1 MLLIGNGRIIT
12 RDENNTYIEDGI
24 IAIKDNKIVDISEG
38 NVLLSKYPN
47 SEFIDAN
54 GGLIMPGFINTH
66 NHIYSAFARGLSIN
80 GYNPSNFN
88 DILEG
93 MWWKIDSMLNLDYIK
108 YSACAT
114 YIDCIRNG
122 VTTVF
127 DHHASYLDIADSLFT
142 ISDAAEELGVR
153 TNLCFEIS
161 DRNGEDSM
169 RAAVKESMNFIDY
182 TVSRK
187 DDMVK
192 SMMGLHASFT
202 VSDKTL
208 DYCNEQKPSEIG
220 YHIHVAEGISDVYDC
235 LRKYNKR
242 IVNRLFDMNVLGD
255 KTIAGHC
262 IHIDKNEMDIL
273 KNTDTI
279 VVHNPE
285 SNMGN
290 AVGCGAVINMFKNGI
305 KLGLGTDGYTNDMLE
320 SLKVGNLIH
329 KHNLYDPTVAWT
341 EIPHMLFNNNADIAN
356 RFLDGQVGKIKSGY
370 YADVIIADYDP
381 LTPMTQENINSHILF
396 GLVGKDIKTTVV
408 NGRVLM
414 KDREIIGVDTKR
426 IYEKARELSSQLWK
440 EINGY

>member
-1 MLLIGNGRIIT
+1 MLLVGNGRIIT
-12 RDENNTYIEDGI
+12 RDENNTYIENGI
-24 IAIKDNKIVDISEG
+24 VAIKDNKIIDISEG
-38 NVLLSKYPN
+38 NELLKKYPN
-47 SEFIDAN
+47 SKFIDAN

-93 MWWKIDSMLNLDYIK
+93 MWWKIDSMLNLECIK
-108 YSACAT
+108 YSAYAT
-114 YIDCIRNG
+114 YIDCIKNG

-142 ISDAAEELGVR
+142 IAAAAEELGVR

-161 DRNGEDSM
+161 DRNGEELM
-169 RAAVKESMNFIDY
+169 HKAVKESVDFINY
-182 TVSRK
+182 TEK
-187 DDMVK
+187 KTNDMLK
-192 SMMGLHASFT
+192 AMMGLHASFT

-208 DYCNEQKPSEIG
+208 NYCNEQKPSNIG

-235 LRKYNKR
+235 LKKYNKR
-242 IVNRLFDMNVLGD
+242 IVNRLLDMNVLGD
-255 KTIAGHC
+255 KTIAAHC

-273 KNTDTI
+273 KNTNTI

-290 AVGCGAVINMFKNGI
+290 AVGCGAVIDMFKSGI

-329 KHNLYDPTVAWT
+329 KHNLCNPTVAWA
-341 EIPHMLFNNNADIAN
+341 EIPYMLFNNNADIAN
-356 RFLDGQVGKIKSGY
+356 RFLDGQVGKIKNGY

-381 LTPMTQENINSHILF
+381 LTPMTKENINSHILF
-396 GLVGKDIKTTVV
+396 GLVGKDVRTTII
-408 NGRVLM
+408 NGKILM
-414 KDREIIGVDTKR
+414 KDHEIIGVDTKR
-426 IYEKARELSSQLWK
+426 IYAKSRELASQLW
-440 EINGY
+440 EAINKI